1 MKTTGETMFVWIA
14 ATLVT
19 WFSIWF
25 FSGMNFLH
33 NAIML
38 SAPPGDVGS
47 LAMPIYTTLEMLFGR
62 YYLHIFIFLFS
73 IVFWFGAMQAI
84 FTLGENLSILLK
96 AGSTT
101 LVIQCFVSGYE
112 IVMIL
117 KRHMDI
123 PTDMEGN
130 MLNVVGQVWIYPVD
144 WFGINMTL
152 VGMGFLALLA
162 ICILSHYLFNYDLY
176 GKKLAPV
183 VHKVDSTLKKKLST
197 RPLLT
202 KVEEV
207 GSAVRGYI
215 QHRQAIKVP
224 VAAAGEV
231 ISNVNTHDLTP
242 NMQNSPPTGM
252 AFDDVEIPVLKDI
265 VKPSP
270 KLVIPTP
277 LKRKES
283 QESHKVEVEVEVTV
297 DKPLAKPAASTKL
310 ATVTSVS
317 TTDKIRDG
325 LITLGLGFDNLRLT
339 DGPFTWRFSMTP
351 ATASIGQ
358 DKIWKEAEKELA
370 RLMQV
375 NKADV
380 SFDTSG
386 GEYVYSVNKPPQLR
400 SVVLFKD
407 LVRGRIQVLEEGI
420 KFPLLLGIDTEG
432 KPVQKCAFGLQDLLI
447 VGKKGSGKSSLLH
460 SMLIYQML
468 WSIKFSIP
476 VAYYISDVNGAT
488 AMKYSPLQGKFVQT
502 IANSQLESVKMLEYL
517 DKELKERVALL
528 KKYKCQHITSVNKH
542 LIKDGKPAKPIVF
555 IVLEEVGALFSEK
568 ATRERLG
575 SLIAGIVTTG
585 RKYGMFFYSV
595 GTFATKGMFGPTG
608 SNAGKALV
616 EESNKLSFHL
626 DSQRDAGTF
635 GGSNFPAEK
644 LVNVGDALLK
654 QGTTVQRIHTP
665 VFDSDF
671 AKNDASIDKYITF
684 IASKV
689 L

>member
-1 MKTTGETMFVWIA
+1 MKTRGESMFALIA
-14 ATLVT
+14 SGVAI
-19 WFSIWF
+19 WFFIWF
-25 FSGMNFLH
+25 FSNMNFLH
-33 NAIML
+33 NAITL
-38 SAPPGDVGS
+38 QAPPGDVGS
-47 LAMPIYTTLEMLFGR
+47 LAMPVYFFIEMLFGR

-73 IVFWFGAMQAI
+73 FVFGVGTLQAI
-84 FTLGENLSILLK
+84 WTLGENMSILIK
-96 AGSTT
+96 AGT
-101 LVIQCFVSGYE
+101 VIIVTQVFVSGYE
-112 IVMIL
+112 MVMIL
-117 KRHMDI
+117 KRRLDI
-123 PTDMEGN
+123 PTDIDGN
-130 MLNVVGQVWIYPVD
+130 MLNVVGQIWIYPVD
-144 WFGINMTL
+144 WFGVNMTL

-224 VAAAGEV
+224 VAVEEAGGV
-231 ISNVNTHDLTP
+231 ISNINTHDLTP
-242 NMQNSPPTGM
+242 NMQNSLPTGM

-283 QESHKVEVEVEVTV
+283 QESHKVEAAVTV
-297 DKPLAKPAASTKL
+297 DKPPAKPEASTKL
-310 ATVTSVS
+310 ATVTSTS

-608 SNAGKALV
+608 SNAGKALF
-616 EESNKLSFHL
+616 EQSGKLSFHL
-626 DSQRDAGTF
+626 DSQKDAMTF

-665 VFDSDF
+665 VFDTDF
-671 AKNDASIDKYITF
+671 AKNDAMIDKYIAF

>member
-1 MKTTGETMFVWIA
+1 MKTNGETMFVWVMVP
-14 ATLVT
+14 LVT
-19 WFSIWF
+19 WFFLWF
-25 FSGMNFLH
+25 FFGMNFLH

-73 IVFWFGAMQAI
+73 IVFWSGAMQAI

-96 AGSTT
+96 AGPTT

-183 VHKVDSTLKKKLST
+183 VHKVDHTLKKKLPT

-207 GSAVRGYI
+207 GSVVRGYI
-215 QHRQAIKVP
+215 QQHRHRDLGRMNDN
-224 VAAAGEV
+224 GEV
-231 ISNVNTHDLTP
+231 ISDVNTHY
-242 NMQNSPPTGM
+242 QTGGI
-252 AFDDVEIPVLKDI
+252 DSDVEIPVLKDI

-270 KLVIPTP
+270 KPVTH

-283 QESHKVEVEVEVTV
+283 QGVHGNMTEAEVAV
-297 DKPLAKPAASTKL
+297 DKSVTTKL

-386 GEYVYSVNKPPQLR
+386 GEYVYSINKPPQLR

-407 LVRGRIQVLEEGI
+407 LVRGRIQVLEDGI

-468 WSIKFSIP
+468 WSIKSATP

-488 AMKYSPLQGKFVQT
+488 AMKYIPLQGKFVQA

-528 KKYKCQHITSVNKH
+528 KKYKCQHITSVNEH
-542 LIKDGKPAKPIVF
+542 LIKAGKPAKPIVF

-608 SNAGKALV
+608 SNAGKVLF
-616 EESNKLSFHL
+616 ELSTKMSFHL
-626 DSQRDAGTF
+626 DSQKDATTF
-635 GGSNFPAEK
+635 GGGHFPAEK
-644 LVNVGDALLK
+644 LISVGDALLK
-654 QGTTVQRIHTP
+654 QDTIVQRIHTP
-665 VFDSDF
+665 VFDTDF
-671 AKNDASIDKYITF
+671 ARNDAMIDKYIAF
-684 IASKV
+684 IASKI
-689 L
+689 

>member
-1 MKTTGETMFVWIA
+1 MKTNGETIFVWVA
-14 ATLVT
+14 AALVT
-19 WFSIWF
+19 WFSLWF
-25 FSGMNFLH
+25 FFGMNFLH

-47 LAMPIYTTLEMLFGR
+47 LAMPVYMTLEMLFGR

-73 IVFWFGAMQAI
+73 VVFWMGAMQAI

-96 AGSTT
+96 AGITT
-101 LVIQCFVSGYE
+101 FVIQFFVSGYE
-112 IVMIL
+112 VIMIL
-117 KRHMDI
+117 KNHLHI
-123 PTDMEGN
+123 PTDMNGN

-144 WFGINMTL
+144 WFGVNMTL
-152 VGMGFLALLA
+152 IGMVFLALLA
-162 ICILSHYLFNYDLY
+162 VCILSHYLFNYDLY
-176 GKKLAPV
+176 GKRMAPI
-183 VHKVDSTLKKKLST
+183 VHKVDNVVKKKLSS
-197 RPLLT
+197 RPLLI

-207 GSAVRGYI
+207 RSAVKGYI
-215 QHRQAIKVP
+215 QHRQGQMAIKATTTA
-224 VAAAGEV
+224 VAEEEV
-231 ISNVNTHDLTP
+231 INNVNTHAPTP
-242 NMQNSPPTGM
+242 NIQANHPTGI
-252 AFDDVEIPVLKDI
+252 AFDDVEIPVLQDI

-270 KLVIPTP
+270 SPKPVTP
-277 LKRKES
+277 LKHKE
-283 QESHKVEVEVEVTV
+283 EVTVTV
-297 DKPLAKPAASTKL
+297 DKPLAKPANTKL
-310 ATVTSVS
+310 ATVTSIS

-358 DKIWKEAEKELA
+358 DKTWKEAEKELA

-375 NKADV
+375 NKTDV

-407 LVRGRIQVLEEGI
+407 LVQGRIKVLEDGI

-432 KPVQKCAFGLQDLLI
+432 KPVQKCAFALQDLLI

-468 WSIKFSIP
+468 WSIKSATP

-488 AMKYSPLQGKFVQT
+488 AMKYSPLQGKFVQD

-517 DKELKERVALL
+517 DKELKDRVALL
-528 KKYKCQHITSVNKH
+528 KKYKCQHITSVNQH
-542 LIKDGKPAKPIVF
+542 LMKDGKPAKPIVF
-555 IVLEEVGALFSEK
+555 IVLEEVGALFNEK

-608 SNAGKALV
+608 SNAGKALF

-626 DSQRDAGTF
+626 DSQKDAVTF

-654 QGTTVQRIHTP
+654 QGASVQRIHTP
-665 VFDSDF
+665 VFSTDF
-671 AKNDASIDKYITF
+671 TKNDALIDKYIAL

-689 L
+689 Q